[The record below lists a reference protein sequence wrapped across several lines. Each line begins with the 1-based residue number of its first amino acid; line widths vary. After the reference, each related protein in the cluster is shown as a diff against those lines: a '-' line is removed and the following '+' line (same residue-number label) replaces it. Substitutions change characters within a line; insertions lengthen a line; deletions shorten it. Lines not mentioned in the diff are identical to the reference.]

1 MIAALTTDGR
11 VEVSGLLTPSTDG
24 TPTGQSITLDP
35 EPDGAAIPGVVVVR
49 YLPARDVDPAHF
61 YALVEGLR

>member
-1 MIAALTTDGR
+1 VIAALTTDGR

-35 EPDGAAIPGVVVVR
+35 APDGAAIPGVVVVL
-49 YLPARDVDPAHF
+49 YLPARDVDPSEV
-61 YALVEGLR
+61 LDLIWDLR

>member
-24 TPTGQSITLDP
+24 TPISRSTTIDP
-35 EPDGAAIPGVVVVR
+35 GPDGEAAPGVVVVL
-49 YLPARDVDPAHF
+49 YIPSRDVP
-61 YALVEGLR
+61 VEHLLQLLETAR